1 MLKEASTVRLRRLRT
16 KKAIRDLVAETN
28 LSPSSLVQPV
38 FVVEGNGIVEEIPSI
53 PGIKRY
59 TVDKLS
65 NYISLLLELGV
76 HSILLFGIPKRKDE
90 VGSEAYSKQGVIARS
105 IRELRNSFPELVIAA
120 DVCLCEYTSHGHC
133 GVIEGKRIV
142 NDRTVEFL
150 SKASVVYAEAGADI
164 VAPSAMM
171 DHQVSTIRMSLD
183 KSGYEDT
190 LIMSYSAKFA
200 SSFYT
205 PFRDAAGSSPLF
217 GDRKSYQ
224 LDLRNQRE
232 AIREIRL
239 DILEGADIVM
249 VKPAVTCLDIIAT
262 ARRLFEVPIAAYSVS
277 GEYCMIKA
285 AAKDGFID
293 ERNAVLEFATS
304 VKRAG
309 ASILITYYAEQ
320 LARWIGEIE

>member
-1 MLKEASTVRLRRLRT
+1 MLKEVSKVRLRRLRT

-28 LSPSSLVQPV
+28 LSQSSLVQPV

-150 SKASVVYAEAGADI
+150 SRASVVYAEAGADI

-171 DHQVSTIRMSLD
+171 DHQVSAIRMSLD

-249 VKPAVTCLDIIAT
+249 VKPALTCLDIIAT
-262 ARRLFEVPIAAYSVS
+262 ARKLFDVPIAAYSVS

-304 VKRAG
+304 VRRAG

>member
-1 MLKEASTVRLRRLRT
+1 MLKEASKVRLRRLRT

-28 LSPSSLVQPV
+28 LSQSSLVQPV
-38 FVVEGNGIVEEIPSI
+38 FVVEGSGIVEEIPSI

-90 VGSEAYSKQGVIARS
+90 VGSEAYSNQGVIARS

-171 DHQVSTIRMSLD
+171 DHQVSAIRMSLD

-304 VKRAG
+304 VRRAG